1 MRHEGKREGGNRK
14 GEEGERGEEPER
26 RQEREEREG
35 GKRVGK
41 HGGWGVA
48 PRQSLMTLSA

>member
-1 MRHEGKREGGNRK
+1 VRHEGKREGGNRK
-14 GEEGERGEEPER
+14 GEEGERGEER

-48 PRQSLMTLSA
+48 PRQGLMTLSA